1 MQPCRAASNRTITQT
16 PAHIATRLQLHAIPS
31 LRVATIHHRGKQT
44 EFDMHHHLFKATAN
58 KDISLGH
65 PAGCPGHLR
74 FHCHVHAQKQHARQY
89 YNSSVGS
96 VAVDTKSMTSVAS
109 GTVMREHITFVPRMS
124 FTQRPWARTWSSKT
138 QQNCA
143 SRPSAG
149 QSPHTEAQW
158 RELTAICGLG

>member
-1 MQPCRAASNRTITQT
+1 LPPYTIEESSPNRIDPTD
-16 PAHIATRLQLHAIPS
+16 R
-31 LRVATIHHRGKQT
+31 ATI
-44 EFDMHHHLFKATAN
+44 DMHHPLFKATAN

-109 GTVMREHITFVPRMS
+109 GR
-124 FTQRPWARTWSSKT
+124 
-138 QQNCA
+138 
-143 SRPSAG
+143 
-149 QSPHTEAQW
+149 
-158 RELTAICGLG
+158 